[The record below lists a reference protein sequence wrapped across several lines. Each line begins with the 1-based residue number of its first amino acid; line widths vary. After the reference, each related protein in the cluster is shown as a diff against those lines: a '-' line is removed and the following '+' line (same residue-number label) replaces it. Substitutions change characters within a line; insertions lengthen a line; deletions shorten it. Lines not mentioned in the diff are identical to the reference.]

1 MKKLF
6 GLFLKLA
13 LIAVLGFAAWLVY
26 LHQESAM
33 DLIQGKAPTAY

>member
-6 GLFLKLA
+6 GFILKLTV
-13 LIAVLGFAAWLVY
+13 IAVLGFAAWLLY
-26 LHQESAM
+26 LHRESAM